1 MLAPEY
7 LLTPLVFQHM
17 LDDVRKAYFDFH
29 LLVIIVKLIKNL
41 LSFLINKPKIAKMRV
56 RWWTR
61 FGGSKSG
68 VICIKIYAWNEIIS
82 NDYVNSKYIFKEP
95 GIYLAILFYYPFHI

>member
-61 FGGSKSG
+61 FGGSKSLG
-68 VICIKIYAWNEIIS
+68 VFNKIDTCNDIIINNRVKS
-82 NDYVNSKYIFKEP
+82 EYI
-95 GIYLAILFYYPFHI
+95 